1 MSWTSILKCN
11 LRYGHAQRGF
21 YGHAQRAPRGELK
34 ADDNSRTTDYI
45 RKGQATKESHGIQL
59 IYIQ

>member
-1 MSWTSILKCN
+1 MKCD

-34 ADDNSRTTDYI
+34 ADDNSGTTDYI
-45 RKGQATKESHGIQL
+45 RKRQATKKVTEFS
-59 IYIQ
+59 

>member
-1 MSWTSILKCN
+1 MSWTSIMKCD

-34 ADDNSRTTDYI
+34 ADDNSGTTDYI
-45 RKGQATKESHGIQL
+45 RKRQATKKVTEFS
-59 IYIQ
+59 